1 MRRLARILAVAV
13 LFSLLGAITTGLAEK
28 VTVKYLIAA
37 LGTLQV
43 RDEVTVEGIYA
54 GNLGMEEA
62 LRGPL
67 RNKGLTRFA
76 IRDPESGALF
86 DLIYC
91 EVGSAV
97 FNTLIK
103 INDEKPFV
111 FEGRRIQG
119 ETRQGSILCTS
130 VRTIRR
136 PLTSVAVSTPAAGG
150 ANAERP
156 QRFRV
161 IMIDGATS
169 NRTVTADVKL
179 NQRYEIMGNTVII
192 QDMDVTTSDVQV
204 FQ

>member
-1 MRRLARILAVAV
+1 MRRLTRILAVAV

-136 PLTSVAVSTPAAGG
+136 PLTSVAVRTPAAGG
-150 ANAERP
+150 AIAERP

>member
-150 ANAERP
+150 AMAERP

-179 NQRYEIMGNTVII
+179 NQRYDIMGNTVII

>member
-136 PLTSVAVSTPAAGG
+136 PLTSMAVSTPAAGG
-150 ANAERP
+150 AMAERP

>member
-1 MRRLARILAVAV
+1 MRRLTRILAVAV

-136 PLTSVAVSTPAAGG
+136 PLTSVAVRTPAAGG
-150 ANAERP
+150 AIAERP

-161 IMIDGATS
+161 IMVDGATS